1 MLKPYNTVHYSK
13 IVEESGSDEQEGY
26 VKIFSYNLWLSLNKI
41 TLTRSVR
48 LYSDAFDV
56 KNCFDYDDILKF
68 IEECKDE
75 GMTSF
80 EFDHETDSDR
90 DLEAAYIKGTRDHK
104 VNKTK
109 EQLLNEYKYYINDI
123 NKKNTDIWKHANQE
137 NLEYQNYLRLKD
149 KYESK

>member
-56 KNCFDYDDILKF
+56 KNCFDYDDI
-68 IEECKDE
+68 
-75 GMTSF
+75 
-80 EFDHETDSDR
+80 
-90 DLEAAYIKGTRDHK
+90 
-104 VNKTK
+104 
-109 EQLLNEYKYYINDI
+109 
-123 NKKNTDIWKHANQE
+123 
-137 NLEYQNYLRLKD
+137 
-149 KYESK
+149 